1 VSTLFVGLIG
11 GFVAWIATTAAGQPL
26 LRFFQLRSRAAF
38 ILARYDGLPWIENSE
53 AEPAEK
59 GWLKKRKEAFDE
71 IGSELIA
78 FADTNSIIAQTLAK
92 SRYFALR
99 AGNDLRLLGAVYP
112 GTNSWTDIRKVS
124 DRPSDLMDSCA
135 KLFHTVTVFVR
146 TPFRVVLVIRGVSLV
161 E

>member
-1 VSTLFVGLIG
+1 VSTFFVGFIG
-11 GFVAWIATTAAGQPL
+11 GFVAWIATTAVGQPL

-59 GWLKKRKEAFDE
+59 GWLEKRKEAFDE

-78 FADTNSIIAQTLAK
+78 FADTNSIVAQTLAK

-112 GTNSWTDIRKVS
+112 GTNSWTDIRK
-124 DRPSDLMDSCA
+124 R
-135 KLFHTVTVFVR
+135 VR
-146 TPFRVVLVIRGVSLV
+146 SALRFDG
-161 E
+161 